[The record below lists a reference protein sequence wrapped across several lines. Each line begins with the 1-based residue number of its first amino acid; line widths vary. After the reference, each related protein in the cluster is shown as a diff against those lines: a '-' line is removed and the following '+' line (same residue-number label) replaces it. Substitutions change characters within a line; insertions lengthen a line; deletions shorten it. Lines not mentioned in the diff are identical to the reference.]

1 MKKIVSFG
9 DSFVF
14 GSELGNNHDGS
25 KSWAGLA
32 AKKLGVD
39 YQTMSVPGCGNEH
52 IARQVYS
59 YFSNN
64 PVQDTLA
71 VINWT
76 WGSRWDFYLTSS
88 ESWITLGPTCVPDKL
103 KDQLPIDQASELIQV
118 YRQFAGHS
126 ILWNRYRSLQAIYA
140 VQSYMHD
147 MGVANIQTHMD
158 NMLFETEYH
167 APDYVQ
173 ILQKLVSREIQ
184 TWEGNTF
191 LEWCHLNNHA
201 VTPAPGMHPLESAHE
216 AAADF
221 WYEDYKQALN
231 I

>member
-71 VINWT
+71 VINW
-76 WGSRWDFYLTSS
+76 
-88 ESWITLGPTCVPDKL
+88 
-103 KDQLPIDQASELIQV
+103 
-118 YRQFAGHS
+118 
-126 ILWNRYRSLQAIYA
+126 
-140 VQSYMHD
+140 
-147 MGVANIQTHMD
+147 
-158 NMLFETEYH
+158 
-167 APDYVQ
+167 
-173 ILQKLVSREIQ
+173 LV
-184 TWEGNTF
+184 N
-191 LEWCHLNNHA
+191 
-201 VTPAPGMHPLESAHE
+201 
-216 AAADF
+216 
-221 WYEDYKQALN
+221 
-231 I
+231 